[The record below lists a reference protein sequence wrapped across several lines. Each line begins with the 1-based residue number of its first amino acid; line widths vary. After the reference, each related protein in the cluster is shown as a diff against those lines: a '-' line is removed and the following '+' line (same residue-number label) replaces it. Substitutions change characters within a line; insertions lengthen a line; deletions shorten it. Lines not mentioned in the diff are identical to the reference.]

1 MNSHFLAFVE
11 EQMYRKIYAKRF
23 VQTYSKWINGFIRF
37 HSNQHQ
43 SVLFDQHVEQY
54 LSYLVSFGDISS
66 NKASRKIR
74 QLNDIRLLIHE
85 HNYRPKLVS
94 NR

>member
-66 NKASRKIR
+66 NKVFWEIIPLQIKSR
-74 QLNDIRLLIHE
+74 LIHI
-85 HNYRPKLVS
+85 N
-94 NR
+94 